1 VNFDAGCALLESA
14 LTGPARREIVAEAAA
29 AKDFGR
35 ALVRLRDHMRANVW
49 LAAAQRIDLA
59 RIVSTF
65 DHTTRQ
71 DGFHVLHDWDG
82 KADRVNE
89 DTIPV
94 DVLTYLIER
103 RGGQAADLRAL
114 AILVDYHFFHIL
126 ALFSLRIWDEGDA
139 DANLDRVSRLL
150 TALQG
155 PEGSGQ
161 RFVANAET
169 LPSSPLLISSCRN
182 VATTHRWLA
191 SER

>member
-1 VNFDAGCALLESA
+1 
-14 LTGPARREIVAEAAA
+14 
-29 AKDFGR
+29 
-35 ALVRLRDHMRANVW
+35 MRANAWPV
-49 LAAAQRIDLA
+49 AAQRIDLE
-59 RIVSTF
+59 RIVTAF
-65 DHTTRQ
+65 DRSTRQ

-103 RGGQAADLRAL
+103 RGGQAPDRRAL

-150 TALQG
+150 AALQG
-155 PEGSGQ
+155 PDGSGQ
-161 RFVANAET
+161 RLWRT
-169 LPSSPLLISSCRN
+169 PRRSSSSPRLISSCRN
-182 VATTHRWLA
+182 AATTNCWLE